1 MSKIQNP
8 QDPNLSTLV
17 ADLNLILQV
26 FSPTNSTSEKQ
37 RVVPTRAQP
46 GGSDVPTV
54 LDQPVIIPSAPL
66 TDSHPTDSRARAKC
80 KAIKGRKTTED
91 AYIPLSRASCP
102 KSFLHVYKYVG
113 KHFTDEQDKQA
124 VLQFQV
130 TKIVT
135 PKNFKK
141 PSVPF
146 FMYFDTEK
154 FTSAPLLQ
162 EDYEFTPCA
171 EFVKRKKKT
180 GVLSYP
186 KFILWDATTGASD
199 KNPLLLPQQFFTQP
213 AKRT

>member
-1 MSKIQNP
+1 M
-8 QDPNLSTLV
+8 
-17 ADLNLILQV
+17 
-26 FSPTNSTSEKQ
+26 PTHAQLGGSEFPT
-37 RVVPTRAQP
+37 VPT
-46 GGSDVPTV
+46 
-54 LDQPVIIPSAPL
+54 QPVTIPSAPL
-66 TDSHPTDSRARAKC
+66 SDSHPTDSRARAKR
-80 KAIKGRKTTED
+80 KAIKGRKTAED

-146 FMYFDTEK
+146 FMYFDTAK

-171 EFVKRKKKT
+171 EFVKRKKNT
-180 GVLSYP
+180 GVLSSP
-186 KFILWDATTGASD
+186 KFILWDTVTGTSS
-199 KNPLLLPQQFFTQP
+199 KTPCSCRNNFSHS
-213 AKRT
+213 R